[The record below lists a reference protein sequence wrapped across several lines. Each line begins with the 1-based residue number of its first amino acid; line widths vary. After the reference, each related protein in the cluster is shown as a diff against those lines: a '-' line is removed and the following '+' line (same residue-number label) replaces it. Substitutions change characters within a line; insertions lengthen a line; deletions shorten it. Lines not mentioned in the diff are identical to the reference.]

1 MSGRAARAGAAVTRD
16 VVAAAAVAAVVVVV
30 APGCRSKVV
39 APPPAPPVA
48 PPVQSS
54 APPRTTAGSIAI
66 NNLEGEVDT
75 LERQLAAAPD
85 DGERRAGLVSRLL
98 ARAQVLGR
106 LGDYDRALAL
116 ADEGV
121 KRRPRDGAS
130 YLTRA
135 RVRERLHLFHEA
147 LADLD
152 AAAHAGSNDPAIEL
166 VRAAVMGATG
176 RENAALAIYGRA
188 RAAFPDIV
196 VAGSEAALV
205 GRRGDAA
212 DVSRAEGLFAL
223 ARSVYRDVSP
233 LPVAWLELQEGLF
246 RERRGDAAGARA
258 SYEAACARLPA
269 YVEAQAHLARLE
281 AVAGAAGDRGRALQ
295 RLRAVTAASDDPQY
309 LGQLAAL
316 LAEDGRA
323 DEAGAAARRATARF
337 DELLASHRAA
347 FAAHAARFWLGPGR
361 TPTRALA
368 LAEENVRLAPNADA
382 RMLVLE
388 ASAAVR
394 REAQVSVRAGP

>member
-1 MSGRAARAGAAVTRD
+1 MSGRAARAGAAV
-16 VVAAAAVAAVVVVV
+16 VAALAVGS
-30 APGCRSKVV
+30 GCRSKV
-39 APPPAPPVA
+39 AGPPPALPVA

-54 APPRTTAGSIAI
+54 APPRTTAGSIAV

-106 LGDYDRALAL
+106 LGDYDHALAL

-121 KRRPRDGAS
+121 KRRPRDAVA
-130 YLTRA
+130 YLSRA
-135 RVRERLHLFHEA
+135 RVRERLHMFHEA

-152 AAAHAGSNDPAIEL
+152 AAGRAGSNDPAIEL
-166 VRAAVMGATG
+166 LRAAVMGATG
-176 RENAALAIYGRA
+176 RENAALAIYERA

-196 VAGSEAALV
+196 VVGSEAALV
-205 GRRGDAA
+205 GRRGDPE
-212 DVSRAEGLFAL
+212 DVRRTEGLFAL

-269 YVEAQAHLARLE
+269 YVEAQAHLAGLE
-281 AVAGAAGDRGRALQ
+281 AVAGAGDRSRALQ

-309 LGQLAAL
+309 LGQLATL

-323 DEAGAAARRATARF
+323 DEAAAVVRRATARF
-337 DELLASHRAA
+337 DELLARHRAA

-361 TPTRALA
+361 TPTHALA
-368 LAEENVRLAPNADA
+368 LAEENVRLCPNADG

-394 REAQVSVRAGP
+394 REAKSETAAR